1 VSARFKLDE
10 NLARVIEIE
19 LRQTGHDVKTA
30 LEQKLGGRPDSQLL
44 DACRA
49 EDRILVTL
57 DLDFADVRTYPP
69 QDQSGIWVLRPATQS
84 VEATLEVLRSAVGL
98 ASIERTANRL
108 WIVQPGRVRV
118 RQ

>member
-10 NLARVIEIE
+10 NLARDVELE
-19 LRQTGHDVKTA
+19 LRTTGYDVKTA
-30 LEQKLGGRPDSQLL
+30 IQQGLGGSPDSDLL
-44 DACRA
+44 HACRT
-49 EDRILVTL
+49 EQRILITL

-69 QDQSGIWVLRPATQS
+69 PDQPGIWVLRPATQS
-84 VEATLEVLRSAVGL
+84 VEDTLAVLRSAVEL
-98 ASIERTANRL
+98 VQTEPASQRL